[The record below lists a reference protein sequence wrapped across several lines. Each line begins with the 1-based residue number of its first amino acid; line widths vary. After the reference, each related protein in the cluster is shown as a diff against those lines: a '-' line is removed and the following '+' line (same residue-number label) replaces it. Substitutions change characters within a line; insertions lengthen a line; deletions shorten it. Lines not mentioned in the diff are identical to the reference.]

1 MRILTVILSVLLLS
15 SCDNGVRFE
24 TPQPEGQSNEKAI
37 PKKLIGEY
45 FSLEDS
51 SRLNVTFGQITK
63 TLIRDLSLHKSELD
77 SSDRLIF
84 NKDSTFSQTD
94 SKMKID
100 VIVKGDSVF
109 EHFIY
114 KDTIFDA
121 SQGDVLRKLKGYYFL
136 NRQTTKSDWTVT
148 KLTKTKKGLTLGSVT
163 KKEDIDNLRE
173 LTETKSDTIKK
184 FRPTRKQFKRFIK
197 SNGFNDEETFLKIR

>member
-1 MRILTVILSVLLLS
+1 
-15 SCDNGVRFE
+15 VRFE
-24 TPQPEGQSNEKAI
+24 TPQPEGQTNENTI

-51 SRLNVTFGQITK
+51 SRLNITFGQITK
-63 TLIRDLSLHKSELD
+63 TLISDLSLHKSELD
-77 SSDRLIF
+77 SSDRLTF

-94 SKMKID
+94 SKMRID
-100 VIVKGDSVF
+100 FIVKGDSVF
-109 EHFIY
+109 EHVIY

-121 SQGDVLRKLKGYYFL
+121 SKGDVLKKLKGYYFL
-136 NRQTTKSDWTVT
+136 NRQTTKNDWVVT

-184 FRPTRKQFKRFIK
+184 FRPTRKQFRRFIK
-197 SNGFNDEETFLKIR
+197 TNGFNDQETFIKIK

>member
-1 MRILTVILSVLLLS
+1 MRILTVILSVLLLA

-24 TPQPEGQSNEKAI
+24 TPQPEGQTNENSI

-51 SRLNVTFGQITK
+51 SRLNITFGQITK
-63 TLIRDLSLHKSELD
+63 TLISDLSLHKSALD
-77 SSDRLIF
+77 SSDRLTF
-84 NKDSTFSQTD
+84 NKDSTFSQRD

-100 VIVKGDSVF
+100 VIIKGDSVF
-109 EHFIY
+109 EHVIY

-121 SQGDVLRKLKGYYFL
+121 SKGDVLRKLKGYYFL
-136 NRQTTKSDWTVT
+136 NRQTTKSDWVVT

-173 LTETKSDTIKK
+173 LTETKSDTINS
-184 FRPTRKQFKRFIK
+184 FRPTRKQFRRFIK
-197 SNGFNDEETFLKIR
+197 TNGFNDQETFIKIK

>member
-1 MRILTVILSVLLLS
+1 MRILIVILSVLLLA

-24 TPQPEGQSNEKAI
+24 TPQPEGQTNENSI

-51 SRLNVTFGQITK
+51 SRLNITFGQITK
-63 TLIRDLSLHKSELD
+63 TLISDLSLHKSALD
-77 SSDRLIF
+77 SSDRLTF
-84 NKDSTFSQTD
+84 NKDSTFSQRD

-100 VIVKGDSVF
+100 VIIKGDSVF
-109 EHFIY
+109 EHVIY

-121 SQGDVLRKLKGYYFL
+121 SKGDVLRKLKGYYFL
-136 NRQTTKSDWTVT
+136 NRQTTKSDWVVT

-173 LTETKSDTIKK
+173 LTETKSDTINS
-184 FRPTRKQFKRFIK
+184 FRPTRKQFRRFIK
-197 SNGFNDEETFLKIR
+197 TNGFNDQETFIKIK